1 MARTMTDP
9 SPAATAAR
17 STVDDA
23 EIAKFERLAA
33 DWWDPHGKFRPL
45 HKLNPLRIAYI
56 KDQLCRHFG
65 RDVKSANALKGLAM
79 LDIGCGG
86 GLLCEP
92 MARLGADITGV
103 DPSPVTIEVAVLHGR
118 QSRLAIDYRATTAED
133 LAAAGETFDVVL
145 NMEVVEH
152 VADVEAFIGACAG
165 LVRPGGLMVVSTI
178 NRTVKALGLAII
190 GVEYILRWLPRGTHR
205 YDKLVRPEELESA
218 LTAGGLQLLD
228 ETGVVYNPFADRWS
242 LSSDMDVNYMVL
254 AEKTK
259 ERPKT

>member
-1 MARTMTDP
+1 MTQASAD
-9 SPAATAAR
+9 TASKSG

-65 RDVKSANALKGLAM
+65 REVKSANALKGLAL

-92 MARLGADITGV
+92 MARLGAEITGV
-103 DPSPVTIEVAVLHGR
+103 DPSPVTVEVAVLHAR
-118 QSRLAIDYRATTAED
+118 QSGLTIDYCATTAED
-133 LAAAGETFDVVL
+133 LAGAGETFDVVL

-152 VADVEAFIGACAG
+152 VADVEAFIGACAAM
-165 LVRPGGLMVVSTI
+165 VRPGGLMVVATI

-190 GVEYILRWLPRGTHR
+190 GAEYILRWLPRGTHR
-205 YDKLVRPEELESA
+205 YDKLVRPQELESA
-218 LTAGGLQLLD
+218 LRAGGLQLLD
-228 ETGVVYNPFADRWS
+228 ETGVAYNPLTDRWS
-242 LSSDMDVNYMVL
+242 LSPDMDVNYMVS
-254 AEKTK
+254 AERPD
-259 ERPKT
+259 ERPKS

>member
-1 MARTMTDP
+1 MTDP
-9 SPAATAAR
+9 SPAATAAT

-33 DWWDPHGKFRPL
+33 QWWDPHGKFRPL
-45 HKLNPLRIAYI
+45 HKLNPLRIGYI
-56 KDQLCRHFG
+56 KDQLCLCFG
-65 RDVKSANALKGLAM
+65 RDAKSANALKGLRL

-92 MARLGADITGV
+92 MARLGAEVIGV
-103 DPSPVTIEVAVLHGR
+103 DPSPVNIEVAGLHAH
-118 QSRLAIDYRATTAED
+118 QSGLTIDYRTGTAED

-152 VADVEAFIGACAG
+152 VADVEAFITACAAM
-165 LVRPGGLMVVSTI
+165 VRPGGLMVVATI
-178 NRTVKALGLAII
+178 NRTLKALGLAII

-205 YDKLVRPEELESA
+205 YDKLVRPEELASA

-228 ETGVVYNPFADRWS
+228 ETGAAYNPLTDRWS
-242 LSSDMDVNYMVL
+242 LSPDMDVNYMIL
-254 AEKTK
+254 A
-259 ERPKT
+259 ERPKA